1 MEKEKT
7 LNPFEIVQEQIEEA
21 GKVLNL
27 PDEVIAFLKWPKK
40 VLGVRIP
47 VKMDDGSIRIFT
59 GFRSQHNDALG
70 PTKGGI
76 RFHPNVTMDEVMAL
90 SAWMTLKC
98 GVVGIPYGGGKGGV
112 RCNPKEMSEGE
123 LERLSRGYIDAI
135 WEFIGP
141 ERDIPAPDV
150 YTNPQIMAWMMDEY
164 SKIKGYNV
172 PGVITG
178 KPIIIGGSQG
188 RGSATA
194 MGTLFT
200 IREAVKVL
208 GMSLSGATVSVQGY
222 GNAGYWAAKL
232 LHQDGAKIV
241 AISDSKGGIYSE
253 EGLDPD
259 KVLKW
264 KKESGSVKGF
274 PGTKEIGSMGPLT
287 VKCDIL
293 VPAALENQ
301 ITTENANDVQA
312 KIVAE
317 AANGP
322 TTPEA
327 DEILTKKGVLIIPDI
342 LANAGG
348 VTVSYFEWVQ
358 NNYGHYWSE
367 DTVFERLEKKMK
379 NAFHNVYNTHKD
391 MNIRMR
397 VAADVVAIK
406 RVVEAM
412 KIRGWI

>member
-178 KPIIIGGSQG
+178 KPIIIGGSKG
-188 RGSATA
+188 RGFATS
-194 MGTLFT
+194 MGTRFV
-200 IREAVKVL
+200 IEEAVKVL
-208 GMSLSGATVSVQGY
+208 GIDLKGAT
-222 GNAGYWAAKL
+222 
-232 LHQDGAKIV
+232 
-241 AISDSKGGIYSE
+241 
-253 EGLDPD
+253 
-259 KVLKW
+259 
-264 KKESGSVKGF
+264 
-274 PGTKEIGSMGPLT
+274 
-287 VKCDIL
+287 
-293 VPAALENQ
+293 
-301 ITTENANDVQA
+301 
-312 KIVAE
+312 
-317 AANGP
+317 
-322 TTPEA
+322 
-327 DEILTKKGVLIIPDI
+327 
-342 LANAGG
+342 
-348 VTVSYFEWVQ
+348 
-358 NNYGHYWSE
+358 
-367 DTVFERLEKKMK
+367 
-379 NAFHNVYNTHKD
+379 
-391 MNIRMR
+391 
-397 VAADVVAIK
+397 
-406 RVVEAM
+406 
-412 KIRGWI
+412 